1 MRQPRTFVLTIAPL
15 VFWISVVCAGQEGGS
30 AWQDPAR
37 HTVRFVTVD
46 VGVRLEVLDW
56 GGSGRNVVLLTG
68 SGHTAPVYDELA
80 PKLTDCCHLYG
91 ITRRGFGASSRPSS
105 GYDDQRLADDV
116 FHALEEAKIQKP
128 VLIGHSMAG
137 GEMTTLGR
145 QHSGRIAGL
154 VYLDAIADLEDD
166 PPADKEWSALQQ
178 KLPAEFRPQRYV
190 SWWTRA
196 RSRPSREHAPVPSGL
211 SYPNQRHGISSR
223 ASTVGS
229 AP

>member
-1 MRQPRTFVLTIAPL
+1 MESR
-15 VFWISVVCAGQEGGS
+15 GGAS
-30 AWQDPAR
+30 
-37 HTVRFVTVD
+37 
-46 VGVRLEVLDW
+46 
-56 GGSGRNVVLLTG
+56 
-68 SGHTAPVYDELA
+68 
-80 PKLTDCCHLYG
+80 
-91 ITRRGFGASSRPSS
+91 ASSRPSS